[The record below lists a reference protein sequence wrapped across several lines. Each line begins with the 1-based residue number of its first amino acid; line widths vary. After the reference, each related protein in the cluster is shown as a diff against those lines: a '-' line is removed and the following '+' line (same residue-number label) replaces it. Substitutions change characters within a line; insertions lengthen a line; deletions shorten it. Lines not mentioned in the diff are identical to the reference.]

1 MLDVPENRGGRG
13 GGRAA
18 YDFMEVTGID
28 DPESIL
34 KRGGRAIR
42 RKGKGGKGLTFTL
55 PTFSAVKAP
64 KPKRGGF
71 SKPRARPGRA
81 SRRSRRK

>member
-28 DPESIL
+28 DAESIL

-42 RKGKGGKGLTFTL
+42 LKGKGGKGLVMKL
-55 PTFSAVKAP
+55 PNIGITAP
-64 KPKRGGF
+64 KVKRGGF
-71 SKPRARPGRA
+71 TKPRARTSRA
-81 SRRSRRK
+81 SRRSRRR